1 MSSTNVEGARPASL
15 PVRQATDDD
24 VDLIAPLFDDYRQF
38 YNQRSDLDGARAF
51 IRARLQRWESV
62 ILLAMSSD
70 AIEAPALGFVQ
81 LYPSFSSVS
90 MRRLWILND
99 LFVAEHA
106 RRRGVARELLLAT
119 HRFARESR
127 AVRVELTT
135 APSNHAAKRLY
146 ETHGYRMV
154 NEFIAYSIHP

>member
-1 MSSTNVEGARPASL
+1 MSSTSVEAARPGAL
-15 PVRQATDDD
+15 QVRQATDDD
-24 VDLIAPLFDDYRQF
+24 VDLIAPLFDDYRRF
-38 YNQRSDLDGARAF
+38 YDQRSDLEGARAF

-62 ILLAMSSD
+62 ILLALSTN
-70 AIEAPALGFVQ
+70 ATHAPALGFVQ

-99 LFVAEHA
+99 LFVAEHV
-106 RRRGVARELLLAT
+106 RRRGVARELLSAT

-127 AVRVELTT
+127 AVRIELTT

-146 ETHGYRMV
+146 EAHGYRMV
-154 NEFIAYSIHP
+154 NEFLAYSIHP

>member
-1 MSSTNVEGARPASL
+1 MRPASL
-15 PVRQATDDD
+15 QVRQATDDD

-38 YNQRSDLDGARAF
+38 YNQQSDLDGARAF

-62 ILLAMSSD
+62 ILLATSTD
-70 AIEAPALGFVQ
+70 AIEARALGFVQ

-99 LFVAEHA
+99 LFVAEGA
-106 RRRGVARELLLAT
+106 RRRGVARELLSAT

-135 APSNHAAKRLY
+135 APSNHSAKRLY
-146 ETHGYRMV
+146 EAHGYRPV